1 MQSCDEQF
9 IFFTDIVNEIFEKY
23 LPLNRVMADS
33 SDKPWITSEIKSLI
47 IKRQRAWSRENN
59 ITFKH
64 YRNMVNAR
72 CKAGRNS
79 YYKRNIADVQQSNP
93 KKWWSALKKIAGLS
107 SSRSTKTLMY
117 NNRKE
122 WRWRISWQV
131 QRQICC
137 CWVDPSTTWSDS
149 ASRWGLSIRNHHIRW
164 RCRSSLLSA
173 KLHSAAGPYEMSA
186 WFLRENASTLC
197 RPNLRF
203 QSVPPSRLCPFLVE
217 IS

>member
-1 MQSCDEQF
+1 MRDARPSNRRVVREKLCQVNWSPLYHMQSCDEQF

-23 LPLNRVMADS
+23 LPLNRVKADS
-33 SDKPWITSEIKSLI
+33 SDKPWIRSEIKSLI

-72 CKAGRNS
+72 CKAARNS

-122 WRWRISWQV
+122 
-131 QRQICC
+131 
-137 CWVDPSTTWSDS
+137 
-149 ASRWGLSIRNHHIRW
+149 
-164 RCRSSLLSA
+164 
-173 KLHSAAGPYEMSA
+173 
-186 WFLRENASTLC
+186 
-197 RPNLRF
+197 
-203 QSVPPSRLCPFLVE
+203 
-217 IS
+217 